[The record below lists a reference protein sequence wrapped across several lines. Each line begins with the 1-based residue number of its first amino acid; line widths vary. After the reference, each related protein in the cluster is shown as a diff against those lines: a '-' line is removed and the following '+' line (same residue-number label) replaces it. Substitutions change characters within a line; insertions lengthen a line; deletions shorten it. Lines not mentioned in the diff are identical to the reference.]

1 MSMPRLTVQHQ
12 LTLNRL
18 NFNTS
23 EGVKAAFGGLRRPTS
38 TGDEA
43 SIGPIKSDD
52 ITMKEK
58 VGCRFL
64 KRGIISGLFGGAFYD
79 NLRVSSLEGL
89 GVFKG
94 SCGVLRNLRHTLRKG
109 LPK

>member
-1 MSMPRLTVQHQ
+1 MPVPRLTVQHQ

-18 NFNTS
+18 DFNTS
-23 EGVKAAFGGLRRPTS
+23 EGVKAALGGLRRPTS

-64 KRGIISGLFGGAFYD
+64 KRRVISGLFGGAFYD
-79 NLRVSSLEGL
+79 NLRVSSLEGS
-89 GVFKG
+89 VFLKG
-94 SCGVLRNLRHTLRKG
+94 SCGVLRNLRHTLRTG
-109 LPK
+109 LSR